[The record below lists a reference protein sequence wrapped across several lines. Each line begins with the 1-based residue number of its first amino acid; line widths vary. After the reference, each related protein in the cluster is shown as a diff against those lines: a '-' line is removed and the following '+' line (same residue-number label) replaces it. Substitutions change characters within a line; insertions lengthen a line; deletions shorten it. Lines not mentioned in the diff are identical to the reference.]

1 MKILIID
8 DDEAVRKLFLEA
20 IELWNGLHKNSHVV
34 AFDEPDFIKEPNEA
48 RSAIE
53 TSGLVEYDG
62 LIVDLRFKDVI
73 KGDELLD
80 AINQRLLRIPVVVY
94 TGTPDS
100 VRGLCYRVCTKSEV
114 KADDILAWFSDVKMS
129 GLMSVI
135 GRQGSIER
143 KLQDVFCR
151 FQTYNLDRWAA
162 LGKSCGPDVAERSA
176 MRYILMHLLDSLYL
190 EDDMVFPDE
199 FYLRVA
205 TEGPLKT
212 GDVLLK
218 DKEYYLVISPACD
231 LVVRECGTTNTEFV
245 VLLKLVS
252 TEDAAESKVREKV
265 AKFIKQVKEN
275 SKKDPT
281 EAELKAQKEKVY
293 SGFRFEQGKKPRTYE
308 YVHAIPSVSDMGA
321 KYVAFRSVISVPY
334 DKVLDEFAR
343 TGLRVAPPFLK
354 DIQSRFASYYGRQ
367 GQPDINYALESDLH

>member
-20 IELWNGLHKNSHVV
+20 IELWNGLHKSDQAV
-34 AFDEPDFIKEPNEA
+34 AFDEPDFIKEPDEA
-48 RSAIE
+48 RGMIE

-100 VRGLCYRVCTKSEV
+100 VRGLCYRICTKGEV

-151 FQTYNLDRWAA
+151 FQTYSLGRWAA
-162 LGKSCGPDVAERSA
+162 LGKSCGMDVAERSA

-205 TEGPLKT
+205 TEGPLKN

-218 DKEYYLVISPACD
+218 DKEYYLVI
-231 LVVRECGTTNTEFV
+231 
-245 VLLKLVS
+245 
-252 TEDAAESKVREKV
+252 
-265 AKFIKQVKEN
+265 
-275 SKKDPT
+275 
-281 EAELKAQKEKVY
+281 
-293 SGFRFEQGKKPRTYE
+293 
-308 YVHAIPSVSDMGA
+308 
-321 KYVAFRSVISVPY
+321 
-334 DKVLDEFAR
+334 
-343 TGLRVAPPFLK
+343 
-354 DIQSRFASYYGRQ
+354 
-367 GQPDINYALESDLH
+367 